1 MYLDGAEFPQVLL
14 YLRNSAGMVVGSIP
28 MSADIENVRRTT
40 VPTLGE
46 TIDSWTDHFGI
57 PDSLVLR
64 LHEALGTAHTLN
76 EFASAI
82 PNLSYLELRWIWL
95 FAELPLGSGT
105 HRVRYTKTIDD
116 EDYI

>member
-46 TIDSWTDHFGI
+46 TIDS
-57 PDSLVLR
+57 
-64 LHEALGTAHTLN
+64 
-76 EFASAI
+76 
-82 PNLSYLELRWIWL
+82 
-95 FAELPLGSGT
+95 
-105 HRVRYTKTIDD
+105 
-116 EDYI
+116 